1 MKLLDCTIRDGG
13 YYTNWDFDNDLIVE
27 YASLMESLPIEY
39 IEVGY
44 RSITLEGYLGKYYY
58 CPVYVLEELK
68 CLMPS
73 KKLVIILNEKDIRVE
88 HLEELLLPIKP
99 LVTLIRMAVDPKN
112 FGRAIILAKAV
123 KAMGFEVAFNVMYM
137 SNWKNDPSFLNL
149 LDELENTL
157 DFFYMVD
164 SFGGILP
171 NEVKEIIKLVQSKTK
186 VPLGFHGHDNL
197 SMGLINSITAMEEGC
212 EIIDSTITG
221 MGRGAGNLKTELL
234 LTYLESQ
241 NKIKLNFNL
250 LTQVVDN
257 FSLMQKKYGWGS
269 TLPYMVS
276 GAYSLPQKDVMS
288 WVTNGKYSF
297 NTIIRAL
304 KNLTK
309 GIKDNENFKLLNEDL
324 KQDSVILIGGG
335 PSIRKHFDAIT
346 QFINSNKSVVLVH
359 ASSKHSNLFKE
370 FSNKQ
375 YFCLV
380 GNEGYRMENVF
391 EGNYLPLKMCKR
403 KILSTEKSFYYCPN
417 GDKFRSLEAS
427 ENKDNAGKLIP
438 VVLTKADGST
448 ELRVHKVGRWY
459 YEYADGDVYEGDFLN
474 SLKLEIKF
482 SCNVDFCKILV
493 LGKYIF
499 EDCMDDSGIVR
510 IDFTVILSF

>member
-391 EGNYLPLKMCKR
+391 EGNYNKNISCILPPFPRTMG
-403 KILSTEKSFYYCPN
+403 TFVP
-417 GDKFRSLEAS
+417 
-427 ENKDNAGKLIP
+427 
-438 VVLTKADGST
+438 
-448 ELRVHKVGRWY
+448 
-459 YEYADGDVYEGDFLN
+459 N
-474 SLKLEIKF
+474 SLKQVTSQL
-482 SCNVDFCKILV
+482 D
-493 LGKYIF
+493 KY
-499 EDCMDDSGIVR
+499 
-510 IDFTVILSF
+510 DFTSLNINSHTSVALQLIKKLNFKRVFVVGYDGYNNNLIDNRKQELLDENNKLFDDFLRLKGVAVESLFDTVYSIPKCSIYSKIS